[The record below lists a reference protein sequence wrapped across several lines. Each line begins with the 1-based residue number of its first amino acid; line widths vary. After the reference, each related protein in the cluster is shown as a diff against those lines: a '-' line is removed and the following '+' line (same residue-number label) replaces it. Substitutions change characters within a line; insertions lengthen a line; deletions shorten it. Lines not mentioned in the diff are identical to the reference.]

1 MTSLCS
7 TLWHF
12 IIGLGSGAL
21 FLTAVATIPTY
32 FTTKKSLAMG
42 IAASG
47 SSIGGI
53 VYPIFFDKVQPK
65 LGFSWT
71 VRCIGFVVLGTCIVP
86 CLTIKMKVAPKAR
99 RAIFNHQIIKETR
112 FDVWSLAW
120 FFGNMGLYIPYFFIE
135 QYATNVTHLTRET
148 ALYTLT
154 TINAA
159 SIIGRIVP
167 GLIAD
172 RLKDPLLVLMSC
184 TGCSTILIFSWIAI
198 RTSEA
203 GLFVFCVL
211 YGAFSG
217 AFVSLSTPVTVT
229 LAPTMQ
235 DVGTRLGMFNF
246 IGSLGILVGNPVAGA
261 IIKSSLYSAGQF
273 MNPGPAP
280 RPPTDRSRPPLSLTP
295 SVSQLPGSVSQL
307 SLSQPNSAGAS
318 QTSLIQR
325 SQTEKPVGGTY
336 AVIKDGWAKIKDEGG
351 LFKAFVW
358 NDRYLVLREFQ
369 LDFMKSNNA
378 SKVASTIHL
387 RDVVNITRSENQPYS
402 FEITRNSHPSS
413 GASPPRDGPTKVTI
427 CKVETDD
434 EVYSWIDSIYQRCPS
449 MGGVSNPTN
458 FTHRVHVGFDPVSG
472 AFVGLPQ
479 EWERL
484 LTASAITKED
494 YQRHPEAVV
503 EVLNFYTEKM
513 MKRADEPQMY
523 SSLTPTP
530 VVTDQ
535 NNKQLGYGGSGS
547 SIAPPRQA
555 PQQGFQRQE
564 SFQNGSQNYSPINE
578 KGGFR
583 REDEQQQIRQRQ
595 EDELRRRTEQDNRRR
610 EQERRDQERREQA
623 EQASYNAGLPK
634 TRTPMAQQEI
644 AGGYVDDRKGSA
656 TSQPDRY
663 NPSRPP
669 PSTPTASRA
678 QQQQQSQSMRQ
689 QQQQPSSLTAQRQAP
704 SAPKVNGTQASYS
717 QSQQMKQQQQ
727 QQSNGSRQ
735 PQPSPQKYA
744 GQNGAPLA
752 RQQTPTQQQSRI
764 PAATAPKP
772 LNVQAK
778 QPTAAT
784 DAVKKAEQA
793 LTRKEEGGGRKEV
806 RMSSMTEAEVMI
818 KLREVVSKERP
829 LDSYNKQK
837 KIGQGA
843 SGSVYVARIRE
854 NATSPMARKIIREQG
869 PKAQVAIK
877 QMDLRNQPRK
887 ELIVNEIIVMKESRH
902 DNIVNFL
909 DAFLQEEQ
917 SELWV
922 VMEFMEGGALTDVID
937 NNPTITEDQI
947 ATVCLETCK
956 GLSHLH
962 AQNIIHRDIKSDNVL
977 LDARGNVKITDFG
990 FCAKLT
996 EQRNKRATMVGTPY
1010 WMAPEVVKQKEYG
1023 SKVDIWSLGIMAIEM
1038 IESEPPYLNEEPLKA
1053 LYLIATHGTPRLKKP
1068 EKLSKELKAFLSV
1081 CLCVDVKSRATAD
1094 ELIMHDFL
1102 KTGCP
1107 RESLA
1112 RLLAFRNKGGH

>member
-1 MTSLCS
+1 M
-7 TLWHF
+7 
-12 IIGLGSGAL
+12 
-21 FLTAVATIPTY
+21 
-32 FTTKKSLAMG
+32 
-42 IAASG
+42 
-47 SSIGGI
+47 
-53 VYPIFFDKVQPK
+53 
-65 LGFSWT
+65 
-71 VRCIGFVVLGTCIVP
+71 
-86 CLTIKMKVAPKAR
+86 
-99 RAIFNHQIIKETR
+99 
-112 FDVWSLAW
+112 
-120 FFGNMGLYIPYFFIE
+120 
-135 QYATNVTHLTRET
+135 
-148 ALYTLT
+148 
-154 TINAA
+154 
-159 SIIGRIVP
+159 
-167 GLIAD
+167 
-172 RLKDPLLVLMSC
+172 
-184 TGCSTILIFSWIAI
+184 
-198 RTSEA
+198 
-203 GLFVFCVL
+203 
-211 YGAFSG
+211 
-217 AFVSLSTPVTVT
+217 
-229 LAPTMQ
+229 
-235 DVGTRLGMFNF
+235 
-246 IGSLGILVGNPVAGA
+246 
-261 IIKSSLYSAGQF
+261 
-273 MNPGPAP
+273 
-280 RPPTDRSRPPLSLTP
+280 
-295 SVSQLPGSVSQL
+295 
-307 SLSQPNSAGAS
+307 
-318 QTSLIQR
+318 QR
-325 SQTEKPVGGTY
+325 SQTEKPSGGTY
-336 AVIKDGWAKIKDEGG
+336 AVVKDGWAKIKDEGG

-369 LDFMKSNNA
+369 LDFMKSNSA
-378 SKVASTIHL
+378 SKVASTIQL

-402 FEITRNSHPSS
+402 FEITRNSNPSS

-530 VVTDQ
+530 SVADQ
-535 NNKQLGYGGSGS
+535 NIKQLGYGGSGS

-555 PQQGFQRQE
+555 PPQGFQRQE
-564 SFQNGSQNYSPINE
+564 SFQSGNQNYSPVNE

-583 REDEQQQIRQRQ
+583 REDEQQQLRQRQ

-610 EQERRDQERREQA
+610 EQERRDREQA
-623 EQASYNAGLPK
+623 EQASYNAALPK
-634 TRTPMAQQEI
+634 TRIPMAQQEI
-644 AGGYVDDRKGSA
+644 GGGYSDDRKGSVPA
-656 TSQPDRY
+656 QPDRY

-669 PSTPTASRA
+669 PSTPAASRA
-678 QQQQQSQSMRQ
+678 QQQQQPQSMRQ
-689 QQQQPSSLTAQRQAP
+689 QQQQPSSMTAQRQAP
-704 SAPKVNGTQASYS
+704 TAPKTNGTQASYS
-717 QSQQMKQQQQ
+717 QSQQMKQQQQQ

-744 GQNGAPLA
+744 GQNGTPLA
-752 RQQTPTQQQSRI
+752 RQQTPTQQQTRV

-778 QPTAAT
+778 QPAAAT

-947 ATVCLETCK
+947 ATVCLEV
-956 GLSHLH
+956 
-962 AQNIIHRDIKSDNVL
+962 Q
-977 LDARGNVKITDFG
+977 
-990 FCAKLT
+990 
-996 EQRNKRATMVGTPY
+996 Y
-1010 WMAPEVVKQKEYG
+1010 
-1023 SKVDIWSLGIMAIEM
+1023 
-1038 IESEPPYLNEEPLKA
+1038 
-1053 LYLIATHGTPRLKKP
+1053 
-1068 EKLSKELKAFLSV
+1068 
-1081 CLCVDVKSRATAD
+1081 
-1094 ELIMHDFL
+1094 
-1102 KTGCP
+1102 
-1107 RESLA
+1107 SLA
-1112 RLLAFRNKGGH
+1112 ILWSTR